1 MPLIFYVTFTWCNV
15 IILYRM
21 KIKYIIFGILIFAA
35 MPLSGQKTLEGK
47 IIDSSDKD
55 ELGMPGASI
64 VWAGTTTG
72 TTTNAA
78 GYFKIK
84 KTKQTNKLVVSF
96 VGYKSDTITI
106 GASEEYIKHFLN
118 QGSELGEVMVFGK
131 ASGTFINR
139 IDPVLTLNIT
149 SGELRKAACCNLSES
164 FETNASV
171 DVNYADAATGA
182 KQIQLLGLAG
192 SYTQILTE
200 NIPAMYGVASA
211 YGLNYIPGPW
221 MESIQVSKGT
231 SSVRNGY
238 ESVAGQINVEYKK
251 PATSEKVYVNGF
263 ISDAGRQEVNA
274 NASVVLNDKL
284 STMIMA
290 HAENQSGMKDRNKDG
305 FRDEPDIRQ
314 YHFFNRWDYH
324 SGLFDFRTGIK
335 YLEEQRI
342 GGQIMYNP
350 QNSDTWSDGFG
361 INIKSKRL
369 EAFAKTGGVFM
380 KDRSMSVGWIQNIA
394 FHDQNSLY
402 GQKMYTGSQKSYYS
416 NLLYQWNPLL
426 SRHTLDAGFSYKYDL
441 YNEMLNTIQMNKN
454 ESVPGL
460 FAQYT
465 YADTS
470 KITVVAGIRTDYHN
484 LYGTLIT
491 PRVHVRYLILPKV
504 TLRASMGKGYR
515 SANVLAENSYL
526 LASSR
531 TMIISDNLA
540 MEEAWNYGLSLTG
553 SVLVGGKEVKLSSEF
568 FHTNFLSQIITD
580 LDADVDEVR
589 FYNLDGRSFS
599 NVLQFEVSATPVD
612 RLDILA
618 AWRWNDVKMTIDGIL
633 REKPLSSRY
642 KGLVTASY
650 LTRLRKWQYDF
661 TVQINGPGRIPLTAS
676 NPETYRREE
685 HFSTYVVMNAQI
697 TRNFKKAD
705 IYLGVENL
713 GNFMQE
719 DPIIAADDPMGDFFD
734 SNLIWGPVHGRKI
747 YAGFRFFLNRE

>member
-1 MPLIFYVTFTWCNV
+1 
-15 IILYRM
+15 M
-21 KIKYIIFGILIFAA
+21 KIKYYLIFGILIFAA

-47 IIDSSDKD
+47 IIDTSDKD

-72 TTTNAA
+72 TTTNVA

-84 KTKQTNKLVVSF
+84 KTKQTDKLVVSF
-96 VGYKSDTITI
+96 VGYKTDTITI
-106 GASEEYIKHFLN
+106 GDSEEYIKHSLN

-200 NIPAMYGVASA
+200 NIPAMYGLASA

-251 PATSEKVYVNGF
+251 PATSENVYVNGF
-263 ISDAGRQEVNA
+263 VSDAGRQEINA
-274 NASVVLNDKL
+274 NASVIINDKL

-290 HAENQSGMKDRNKDG
+290 HGENQAGMKDRNEDG

-314 YHFFNRWDYH
+314 YHFFNRWDYL
-324 SGLFDFRTGIK
+324 SGQYDFRTGIK

-350 QNSDTWSDGFG
+350 QNSDTWSEGFG

-380 KDRSMSVGWIQNIA
+380 KDRSMSVGWIQNVA
-394 FHDQNSLY
+394 FHDQNSLF

-426 SRHTLDAGFSYKYDL
+426 SRHTLDAGFSYKYDI
-441 YNEMLNTIQMNKN
+441 YDEMLNTLQMNKN

-470 KITVVAGIRTDYHN
+470 KVTVVAGIRTDYHN

-491 PRVHVRYLILPKV
+491 PRVHVRYLILPKF

-531 TMIISDNLA
+531 TMMIPDNLA

-589 FYNLDGRSFS
+589 FYNLDGRSYS
-599 NVLQFEVSATPVD
+599 DVLQFEVSATPVD
-612 RLDILA
+612 GLDILA

-650 LTRLRKWQYDF
+650 LTRLRKWQYDY
-661 TVQINGPGRIPLTAS
+661 TVQINGPGRIPSTAS
-676 NPETYRREE
+676 NPEPYRRDEQ
-685 HFSTYVVMNAQI
+685 FSTYVVMNAQI

-705 IYLGVENL
+705 IYVGVENL